1 MKKLITLPLILI
13 LICYTYFNVAQAED
27 RNTYIGIQYGSADTS
42 FGDDSSEVDLDFLTL
57 QLGVWV
63 NDNVS
68 IEVRMG
74 TGNGDESV
82 DSGDLEIESIGGLY
96 GTYHWNLGN
105 HASIYGIAGW
115 SDISLKKSGDG
126 GSIKADENGLSYG
139 VGMKFSILSVEYMR
153 YLDTDDIE
161 AGAVSVGLHYTFD

>member
-1 MKKLITLPLILI
+1 VKRLIALPSILI
-13 LICYTYFNVAQAED
+13 LISCTCFNVAQAEVGD
-27 RNTYIGIQYGSADTS
+27 TYIGIQYGSADTS

-82 DSGDLEIESIGGLY
+82 ESVDFEIESIGGLY

-115 SDISLKKSGDG
+115 STATLKLSGVGD
-126 GSIKADENGLSYG
+126 SDQETENGLS
-139 VGMKFSILSVEYMR
+139 VGAGLKFSIFSVEYMR
-153 YLDTDDIE
+153 YLDTSDVE
-161 AGAVSVGLHYTFD
+161 ADAVSVGLNYTFK

>member
-1 MKKLITLPLILI
+1 MEKLITLPSILI
-13 LICYTYFNVAQAED
+13 LICYTCFNVAQAEG

-42 FGDDSSEVDLDFLTL
+42 FGDDSSDVDLDFLTL

-74 TGNGDESV
+74 TGSGDESV
-82 DSGDLEIESIGGLY
+82 ESVDFEIESIGGLY

-115 SDISLKKSGDG
+115 SDITLKKSEDG
-126 GSIKADENGLSYG
+126 GSIQPDENGLSYG
-139 VGMKFSILSVEYMR
+139 VGMKLSILSVEYMR
-153 YLDTDDIE
+153 YLDTDHLE
-161 AGAVSVGLHYTFD
+161 ADAVSVGLHYTFD